1 MTARPERV
9 VGIDPGLSG
18 AVALLQEDCFVGVW
32 DIPLLIDDDGRKA
45 PCALATSRLLSEIK
59 PDLVVIEQ
67 VNAMPSAPGKN
78 GQRRTMGAQSMFNF
92 GRGFGLVE
100 AAATINKLRIEYTR
114 PASWKRRCGLINAHK
129 DIARLRAQE
138 QWPQAQHELRLKKHH
153 GRAEALLIARYG
165 HTHW

>member
-59 PDLVVIEQ
+59 PDLVVIER
-67 VNAMPSAPGKN
+67 VNAMPSAPGKD
-78 GQRRTMGAQSMFNF
+78 GKRRTMGAQSMFNF

-100 AAATINKLRIEYTR
+100 AAPSILQLRIEYTH
-114 PASWKRRCGLINAHK
+114 PTSWKRRCGLINAHK
-129 DIARLRAQE
+129 DSARLKARQL
-138 QWPQAQHELRLKKHH
+138 WPQAQHDLRLKKHH